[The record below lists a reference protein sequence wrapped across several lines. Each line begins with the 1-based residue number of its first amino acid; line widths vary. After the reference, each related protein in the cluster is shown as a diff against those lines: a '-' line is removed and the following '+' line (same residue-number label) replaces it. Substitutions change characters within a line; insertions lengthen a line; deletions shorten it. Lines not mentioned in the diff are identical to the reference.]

1 MSKCQ
6 NKVEAVN
13 CLKSDRKIFVRNN
26 AKSCQFETDTQRKL
40 TKVHW
45 EKLFPPNK
53 KTNASYCR
61 DRDIRTCY
69 WSHGYHKNNNKSF
82 LSIWRSSNDPGTDAP
97 EKIQP
102 SSSNFK
108 QLISKSRKSTCR
120 IMKFVEYSC
129 KIQKIKD
136 RFRSW
141 GAFIFI

>member
-40 TKVHW
+40 KKVHW

-53 KTNASYCR
+53 KNNVSYCR

-97 EKIQP
+97 ERYSP
-102 SSSNFK
+102 VH
-108 QLISKSRKSTCR
+108 LILNSYFQNHENLHVGLRSLWSILAKSKK
-120 IMKFVEYSC
+120 
-129 KIQKIKD
+129 
-136 RFRSW
+136 
-141 GAFIFI
+141 